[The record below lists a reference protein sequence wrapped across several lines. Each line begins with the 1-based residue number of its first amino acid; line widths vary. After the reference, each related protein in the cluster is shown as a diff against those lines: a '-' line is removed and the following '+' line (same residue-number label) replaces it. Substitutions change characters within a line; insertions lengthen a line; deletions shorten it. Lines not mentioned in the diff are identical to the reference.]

1 MRRFDLQKM
10 AYDAADAKFQRIFWD
25 RFFASAGQGSKKMSK
40 WHAATICQDCWDKR
54 HPDSIARRVSRQ
66 GPAEKC
72 CFCGKDNEDRIYIR
86 EDADTLPNCEHAT
99 KSM

>member
-1 MRRFDLQKM
+1 MAIEMSFDLQKM
-10 AYDAADAKFQRIFWD
+10 IHDRLEKQSDRLFWD
-25 RFFASAGQGSKKMSK
+25 RFLAAGSKKMSK
-40 WHAATICQDCWDKR
+40 WHAATICQECWDKR

-66 GPAEKC
+66 GPPEKC